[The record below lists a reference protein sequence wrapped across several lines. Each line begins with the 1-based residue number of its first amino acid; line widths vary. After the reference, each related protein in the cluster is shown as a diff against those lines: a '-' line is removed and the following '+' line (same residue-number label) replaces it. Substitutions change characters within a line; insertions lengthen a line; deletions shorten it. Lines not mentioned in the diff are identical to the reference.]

1 MPKVTFWGNKTTFI
15 SMDNILEFT
24 LDRISA
30 GSALIRSLLYENGL
44 TTTFETLRTDGDYS
58 NINDETLDTIHDLVA
73 NYLMDIRDKTHD
85 TNGDVWYEGGDPW
98 IFENGEYCY
107 EYHEIEGWFYYC
119 DPELN
124 TYGLFRPGE
133 NFSP

>member
-1 MPKVTFWGNKTTFI
+1 ME
-15 SMDNILEFT
+15 NILEFT

-30 GSALIRSLLYENGL
+30 GSALIRSLLFENGL
-44 TTTFETLRTDGDYS
+44 ITAFETLRTDGDYS

-85 TNGDVWYEGGDPW
+85 TNGDVWYEDGDPW

-107 EYHEIEGWFYYC
+107 EYHEIEGWFYYT
-119 DPELN
+119 DPENN